1 MVIKMKKYIVIILIV
16 GLFVSIILGFYLY
29 KLNKIEEQI
38 AFETEYKKVETENII
53 KNVEEILKET
63 SSTEEK
69 ISPNTKLI
77 EKIYYNECGHL
88 VEQQKTIKQEFLNK
102 TEEEFK
108 TEYAGWEIQKFTSNE
123 IVIYKEIDNF
133 CNEHYILKDVEGE
146 IIVYS
151 LDKNDNEREIVK
163 ETGIKTK
170 YLSEV
175 DIENLKIGIKVYSN
189 KELNQILE
197 DFE

>member
-38 AFETEYKKVETENII
+38 AFETEYKKVETENIM